1 MAKENNNDE
10 FFLVFSNWRFRTKLM
25 CFEMVGNMF
34 LTEVRSKK
42 VQVGNDQER
51 RNQKEAVF
59 ID

>member
-1 MAKENNNDE
+1 
-10 FFLVFSNWRFRTKLM
+10 
-25 CFEMVGNMF
+25 MVGNMF